1 MAEQPLRLLKF
12 EALLARMSRL
22 GEWLEK
28 LVTGVVCMLLL
39 VLFEQDPELYFWLIP
54 SLALYTASLAAGSHQ
69 LSLVK
74 QEDSKTG
81 ADFTIYIP

>member
-1 MAEQPLRLLKF
+1 
-12 EALLARMSRL
+12 MSRL

-54 SLALYTASLAAGSHQ
+54 SLALYTASLAAPPAQSHPG
-69 LSLVK
+69 LGTLPAADEPHRSLG
-74 QEDSKTG
+74 T
-81 ADFTIYIP
+81 